1 MSATCNEVK
10 EFNKYSPLLKVAK
23 QIAKSK
29 SKKDNKQTNF
39 KKATNKKSK

>member
-23 QIAKSK
+23 QMAKSK
-29 SKKDNKQTNF
+29 SKKDDKKINS
-39 KKATNKKSK
+39 KKATNKESK

>member
-1 MSATCNEVK
+1 MSATYNEVK

-23 QIAKSK
+23 QIAKPK
-29 SKKDNKQTNF
+29 SEKDNKKTNS

>member
-10 EFNKYSPLLKVAK
+10 EFNQYSPLLKVAK

-29 SKKDNKQTNF
+29 STKDNKKINS